1 MVYCYYTVYTT
12 FILLTLIRYT
22 FLTHIN
28 IYRVES
34 EEESDLTRL
43 RSTLTNALKSARPT
57 VTWSDLNLTFESLDP
72 LATGEITKE
81 SLQKST
87 AKYGLRLSADD
98 YQVLYTRFVNDKSN
112 KVKFRE
118 LIKLVYSLMCVYY
131 IYDIHPICL
140 LYTLYTY

>member
-1 MVYCYYTVYTT
+1 ML
-12 FILLTLIRYT
+12 FIL
-22 FLTHIN
+22 TH

-43 RSTLTNALKSARPT
+43 RSTLTHALKSARPPLS
-57 VTWSDLNLTFESLDP
+57 WSDLNLSFESLDP

-87 AKYGLRLSADD
+87 AKLGLRLSSDD
-98 YQVLYTRFVNDKSN
+98 YQVLYIRFVNEKSN

-118 LIKLVYSLMCVYY
+118 LIK
-131 IYDIHPICL
+131 
-140 LYTLYTY
+140 